1 MRSRQRAWPR
11 LWLMTDER
19 LGDRLWDAIAR
30 LPDGE
35 SGIVFRHYGTRANE
49 REVLARDVAALC
61 RQRRITLG
69 VADDVALAQ
78 AVRADFVHRPAD
90 ATDLPFSLTIHD
102 PEEAAVA
109 RRRKPALTFVS
120 PIFPTRSH
128 PDRPGLG
135 PEKARLLAEAS
146 GTLAIALGGM
156 DAARFASLQPGA
168 FHGWAAIDA
177 WLRDLGG

>member
-1 MRSRQRAWPR
+1 MPTRQRAWPR

-19 LGDRLWDAIAR
+19 LGERLWDAIAR

-35 SGIVFRHYGTRANE
+35 SGIVLRYYETQANE
-49 REVLARDVAALC
+49 REALARNVGAVC
-61 RQRRITLG
+61 RRRRITFG
-69 VADDVALAQ
+69 VARDVALAQ
-78 AVRADFVHRPAD
+78 MVGADFVHRPAH

-102 PEEAAVA
+102 PEEAEVA
-109 RRRKPALTFVS
+109 RRRKPALAFVS

-156 DAARFASLQPGA
+156 DAARFAILPAGA

-177 WLRDLGG
+177 WLSGSGD